1 MSPLE
6 IQNAFGFLVAP
17 ESKLNASLISG
28 HQVIGVLLLAGAINP
43 RLLAEPNPTGSSV
56 TLLIPE
62 LKSQKVGA
70 EWIDTTR
77 DLADM
82 NVPQDFPINLMYVVD
97 EDTPAGTPPAG
108 RNVAQALA
116 WLNGKDPVFGIQEFL
131 DASPFLSAAQKN
143 AAAVALKLPG
153 VAPTIKPGL
162 SALAKP
168 R

>member
-6 IQNAFGFLVAP
+6 TQNAFSFLVAP
-17 ESKLNASLISG
+17 EGKLNASLIGG

-43 RLLAEPNPTGSSV
+43 RLLAEPNPV
-56 TLLIPE
+56 QAAPTLFIPE
-62 LKSQKVGA
+62 LKAQKVGA

-82 NVPQDFPINLMYVVD
+82 KVPQDFPINLIYVVD

-108 RNVAQALA
+108 RNVAQALV
-116 WLNGKDPVFGIQEFL
+116 WLTAHDPVFGIQEFL
-131 DASPFLSAAQKN
+131 DACPFLSASQKN
-143 AAAVALKLPG
+143 AAALALKLPG
-153 VAPTIKPGL
+153 VLPTVKPGL
-162 SALAKP
+162 GALAKP